1 MLPIMGYD
9 ANLFV
14 AYNNK
19 VQEIQKNILY
29 RRVFDI
35 EQKGKLEQ
43 VLEVFERINT
53 MNTRLSIF
61 DIMVAKTYRK
71 IGDNFFDLRTYLSVL
86 NYEGNVN
93 KDYFSNLS
101 DNGLTLDG
109 IKAKLEDGDMLAIIT
124 ILLKKEYLQTAIL
137 KLRTDELIDKV
148 KYVHDLFHQ
157 ILSMMKQ
164 QLFIEETELF
174 KYQPML
180 KFLAG
185 FYGYF
190 ANIDLEKQIFL
201 SRWFWNTLLKNRYP
215 GAQNQRI
222 ARDLKYATE
231 NTLATALEKMMPDNT
246 RTFGSIQAAKPE
258 TPEYFEAYKSAS
270 SQQIYRAML
279 LLLKSKNARDFYNG
293 LVPAKNATIQYTL
306 EEHHI
311 FPDNSVIG
319 KQIKQQYSNH
329 LYNDIINN
337 IANIA
342 LLTKETNN
350 NRIKAKNPSEYIEAF
365 ETEYTRQGKLEE
377 FYLILESQFITKDMV
392 DKLKVDD
399 FEGFIHLRTQEL
411 LSQINLLCDLKVA
424 Q

>member
-1 MLPIMGYD
+1 M
-9 ANLFV
+9 
-14 AYNNK
+14 
-19 VQEIQKNILY
+19 
-29 RRVFDI
+29 
-35 EQKGKLEQ
+35 
-43 VLEVFERINT
+43 
-53 MNTRLSIF
+53 
-61 DIMVAKTYRK
+61 
-71 IGDNFFDLRTYLSVL
+71 
-86 NYEGNVN
+86 
-93 KDYFSNLS
+93 
-101 DNGLTLDG
+101 
-109 IKAKLEDGDMLAIIT
+109 
-124 ILLKKEYLQTAIL
+124 
-137 KLRTDELIDKV
+137 
-148 KYVHDLFHQ
+148 HDRFHQ

-164 QLFIEETELF
+164 QFFIEETELF

-185 FYGYF
+185 FYGHF
-190 ANIDLEKQIFL
+190 TQIDLEKQMFL

-231 NTLATALEKMMPDNT
+231 HTLDTALEKMLPDTT
-246 RTFGSIQAAKPE
+246 RSFGSIQAAKPD
-258 TPEYFEAYKSAS
+258 TPEYFDAYKSAS

-311 FPDNSVIG
+311 FPDNSVVG
-319 KQIKQQYSNH
+319 KQIKQKYADH
-329 LYNDIINN
+329 RYNDIINN

-350 NRIKAKNPSEYIEAF
+350 TRIKAKKPSEYIEAF
-365 ETEYTRQGKLEE
+365 ETEYEVQGKLEE
-377 FYLILESQFITKDMV
+377 FYSILESQFITKDMV

-411 LSQINLLCDLKVA
+411 LSKINILCDLKVVK
-424 Q
+424 